1 MQEPEWLLMDDPFD
15 NMSVTARKKMIGIL
29 LSLHE
34 KGTSMIIN
42 TSMYPEMMGFITDV
56 VVIEEGKNLTLDVYK
71 RQLLLL

>member
-1 MQEPEWLLMDDPFD
+1 
-15 NMSVTARKKMIGIL
+15 MIGIL

-56 VVIEEGKNLTLDVYK
+56 VVMRRRKEPDLWSRVGRSI
-71 RQLLLL
+71 RRSIM